1 MDIETPRRKLDM
13 KTLLKL
19 MDIKTLVAG
28 IIPVVLGSV
37 YSYYRFQEINIW
49 DMVIIALGII
59 LLQSCANMINDLFDH
74 KRGADGIDKAEE
86 KALVTGEVTRHQVK
100 SIVIA
105 FLIIDI
111 CIASYYAWVAHW
123 LVMVVGL
130 VGTLI
135 MYFYSA
141 GDRPI
146 SHTPFGEFVA
156 GSTMGFGI
164 MTTVIYIQSGVVDLE
179 TVLVALPTAIYI
191 GTILLT
197 NNICDHHEDREA
209 GRLTL
214 PIHIGIQWAELLWLV
229 SCHSLLTFAAVFV
242 FVGYWPLQTIILALL
257 IFPYRPIYQFKKVA
271 KISGNKDQLMALIG
285 GIGIRYHLAILI
297 GLLLAIWF

>member
-1 MDIETPRRKLDM
+1 M

-37 YSYYRFQEINIW
+37 YSFYRFGEINIW
-49 DMVIIALGII
+49 DMLILSLAII

-74 KRGADGIDKAEE
+74 KRGADGQDKSDE
-86 KALVTGEVTRHQVK
+86 KALASGEISRKGVINIVRIFLSLDLCVGIYYGVTRHP
-100 SIVIA
+100 
-105 FLIIDI
+105 
-111 CIASYYAWVAHW
+111 

-130 VGTLI
+130 IGALI

-156 GSTMGFGI
+156 GMTMGFGI
-164 MTTVIYIQSGVVDLE
+164 MTTVIYIQSGIVDLE
-179 TVLVALPTAIYI
+179 TVIVALPTSIYI

-197 NNICDHHEDREA
+197 NNISDHHEDRQA
-209 GRLTL
+209 GRHTL
-214 PIHIGIQWAELLWLV
+214 PIHIGIHWAELLWLV
-229 SCHSLLTFAAVFV
+229 SCHSLLTFTAVFA
-242 FVGYWPLQTIILALL
+242 FIGYWPVESLVFVLIL
-257 IFPYRPIYQFKKVA
+257 FPYGPIYRFRGIPKEV
-271 KISGNKDQLMALIG
+271 SNKPYLMGLIG
-285 GIGIRYHLAILI
+285 KIGVRFHIAVVLGIVVSRLI
-297 GLLLAIWF
+297 